1 VEDLALTVVV
11 QVEVLAL
18 RVAVQVG
25 AFVEEVH
32 GVDLPLM
39 EVALKEVL
47 VAVVLLEV
55 DHPLV
60 EDHRNIQ
67 VEDPTLVVVASV
79 VAILDPQVVALEVA
93 FSLVVSL
100 EVVVHLEVHRVVVL
114 SNVLQEEVVVDHV
127 VVHLVVVTTVEVFL
141 ADLHLQDD
149 AVALRHLRYDSELS
163 AMWTT

>member
-1 VEDLALTVVV
+1 LRVVV
-11 QVEVLAL
+11 QVAVLVTM
-18 RVAVQVG
+18 VAVQVG

-67 VEDPTLVVVASV
+67 VEDPTWVVVASV

-93 FSLVVSL
+93 FSLAVSL
-100 EVVVHLEVHRVVVL
+100 EVVAHLEVHPVVVL
-114 SNVLQEEVVVDHV
+114 LNVLQEEVVVDHV
-127 VVHLVVVTTVEVFL
+127 VVHLVVATKVAVFL
-141 ADLHLQDD
+141 ADLPLQDD
-149 AVALRHLRYDSELS
+149 GVALRQLCYDSELS
-163 AMWTT
+163 AM